1 MFTRIASIVNHS
13 CNPNASSV
21 TTNGTTQLLFATRC
35 IPKGEEISEL
45 YQVSSIVTLYSENL
59 FFHVASLQRVI
70 MATQLRQTDRKSWR
84 GCFILNV
91 SVWLAQMTIQ
101 QSLTCLKLIAQKT
114 HVLTPLLQLARNSG
128 WRWTMLIKKWM
139 RSCSTSYKSL
149 TSMAW

>member
-70 MATQLRQTDRKSWR
+70 MATQLRQTDRKS
-84 GCFILNV
+84 
-91 SVWLAQMTIQ
+91 
-101 QSLTCLKLIAQKT
+101 
-114 HVLTPLLQLARNSG
+114 
-128 WRWTMLIKKWM
+128 
-139 RSCSTSYKSL
+139 
-149 TSMAW
+149 